1 MYIVTPLRQKRKYVA
16 RLICKEISF
25 FVYQI
30 TEDEFKIYSDDE
42 IFIVAD
48 KVIEYLDKLK
58 DIFK

>member
-30 TEDEFKIYSDDE
+30 TEDEFKNYSDDE
-42 IFIVAD
+42 IFIVVD
-48 KVIEYLDKLK
+48 QVVEYLAKLNN
-58 DIFK
+58 IFK

>member
-1 MYIVTPLRQKRKYVA
+1 MYIVTPIRQKRKYVA
-16 RLICKEISF
+16 RLICEEISF

-48 KVIEYLDKLK
+48 KVIDYLDKIK